1 MIKYGRKKIPG
12 ILLLVCLISGC
23 VSVDPHGRGYS
34 VAIPMEVVSSTL
46 AEQFPVQ
53 EKRSMG
59 VIKVSDP
66 VVLGQYGQD
75 KLGLGTSFTFT
86 NWIIPKGIGGKLKLA
101 SGVRFDTTT
110 QNLYLASPM
119 VEELVFMDF
128 SLAQYLTKDMKN
140 TIGLIIAEIVGKVP
154 IYNLK
159 KLGRGAAF
167 INGIA
172 IRNGQLYVTFGL

>member
-1 MIKYGRKKIPG
+1 MTKRGKQIII
-12 ILLLVCLISGC
+12 ILLLLGLFSGC
-23 VSVDPHGRGYS
+23 VSIDPGGRGYS

-46 AEQFPVQ
+46 IKQFPIQ
-53 EKRSMG
+53 EKRSLG
-59 VIKVSDP
+59 VVKVSDP

-101 SGVRFDTTT
+101 SGVRFDPAT
-110 QNLYLASPM
+110 QNLYLANPM
-119 VEELVFMDF
+119 VEELVFLDF

-140 TIGLIIAEIVGKVP
+140 TIALIIAEIVGKVP

-159 KLGRGAAF
+159 KLGSGAAF
-167 INGIA
+167 INGID
-172 IRNGQLYVTFGL
+172 IRDGQLYVIFGL